1 MRPTPHL
8 TYHIT
13 SAVLPQGDILLV
25 SRGEPLEDSR
35 ESVVVDFS
43 SRWIRL
49 ALNPT
54 AAAAVAAAGRGTAWR
69 LDLFA
74 NTVSHERCSEALK
87 RFADG
92 ASGQVEAEVGGV
104 VWQQVTQQQ
113 EVLWRVLAGVI
124 PTGES
129 HTKVV
134 LTLH

>member
-1 MRPTPHL
+1 L
-8 TYHIT
+8 
-13 SAVLPQGDILLV
+13 SAELLQGDILLV
-25 SRGEPLEDSR
+25 SRGDPLKDSH

-54 AAAAVAAAGRGTAWR
+54 AAAAVAAAGRGAAWR

-92 ASGQVEAEVGGV
+92 ASGQVDVGVSGV
-104 VWQQVTQQQ
+104 VGQQMMQQQ
-113 EVLWRVLAGVI
+113 EALWRVLAGVI

-129 HTKVV
+129 G
-134 LTLH
+134 